1 MKLSQIP
8 EGGKGE
14 RHGAGRNSPGPTS
27 LIQIPFFSRG
37 KTPLHIP
44 LLFAVRGRIPT
55 LGMQTD
61 FAQKIHARLGKFLL
75 RFVGLMQRARYERSH
90 GQAPKRFAQTAA
102 NLLGFFFRQGAIFPF
117 FVQRNHLLFHENPQ
131 ILMERVKIL
140 F

>member
-75 RFVGLMQRARYERSH
+75 RFVGLMQRPAMSVPM
-90 GQAPKRFAQTAA
+90 GKPPNASPKPPPTCWVSSSAKGRFS
-102 NLLGFFFRQGAIFPF
+102 LSSFKEI
-117 FVQRNHLLFHENPQ
+117 
-131 ILMERVKIL
+131 ISYSMKIRR